1 MCRQV
6 KSFAERNTFVIG
18 AVGAIVV
25 VGIVGLSLEYDKLP
39 FFNDSKQ
46 YSAYFTEAGGL
57 QSGAAVQVAGSR
69 VGEVSSVDLDGA
81 RVLVTFDVDEGV
93 RLGEQ
98 SEAKVRTKSLLGAK
112 VLEITPRGEGQL
124 TQTIPVERTKAPY
137 QLPDA
142 LEGLSTTI
150 EGLNTTQVSDS
161 LATLAETFKDSP
173 PALKA
178 AVQGVG
184 RFSQVLSTRDSALR
198 NLLANANKATTVL
211 SDRAQAIAKLV
222 SDSNA
227 LLAELRTQTDALSQI
242 SGNLTALAGQ
252 LHVFISDNKAQLRP
266 ALDKLNTVLSIVDNR
281 KAGLQQAIKY
291 LNQYAMSLGESVASG
306 PFFKAYIANL
316 LPGQFIQPFVDA
328 AFKDLGVDPNV
339 LLPSQRT
346 DPQIGQPATPPLP
359 VPFPRTGQAGEPRL
373 SVPDAITGNPGDQQC
388 GPPGIPLPGPGCYPY
403 REPAPAPAPGGPPPG
418 PPALMPS
425 PASGDQTTPQADPS
439 DGGQ

>member
-1 MCRQV
+1 M

-25 VGIVGLSLEYDKLP
+25 VGIVWLSLEYDKLP